1 MIIVKIMGG
10 LGNQLQQYAF
20 YRKLESLGRDVR
32 LDVSWFERPGEQE
45 AVLAK
50 RTMEL
55 NCFEGIRYRPASEQ
69 EIRGLLGRLWE
80 EPESAV
86 SRIRRKLL
94 PSHNPC
100 FVEQEMY
107 HEEVFQF
114 TDKYLAGYWACEK
127 YYADILGKLRQEI
140 RFPKAPVPDG
150 GAPSRGG
157 ASEISDRN
165 REMIRKM
172 QETESVSVHI
182 RRGDYL
188 DAANRP
194 VFGGICTNDYYRAAI
209 GFLKEKY
216 PQAAFFFFSDDIPYV
231 REHYLEEAS
240 EIIDWNNGKNSIY
253 DMMLMSSCRHNI
265 CANSTFSFWGARLNP
280 YESKVMIR
288 PSIHKNTQICIPEQM
303 KELWA
308 GWTLITP
315 QGKTL

>member
-55 NCFEGIRYRPASEQ
+55 NCFEGVRYRPASDQ

-80 EPESAV
+80 EPESVV

-107 HEEVFQF
+107 HEEVFHF

-127 YYADILGKLRQEI
+127 YYADILDGLRRELRFPVCAEAEI
-140 RFPKAPVPDG
+140 RH
-150 GAPSRGG
+150 
-157 ASEISDRN
+157 RN
-165 REMIRKM
+165 EEMIEK
-172 QETESVSVHI
+172 I
-182 RRGDYL
+182 
-188 DAANRP
+188 
-194 VFGGICTNDYYRAAI
+194 
-209 GFLKEKY
+209 KEC
-216 PQAAFFFFSDDIPYV
+216 
-231 REHYLEEAS
+231 L
-240 EIIDWNNGKNSIY
+240 
-253 DMMLMSSCRHNI
+253 
-265 CANSTFSFWGARLNP
+265 
-280 YESKVMIR
+280 
-288 PSIHKNTQICIPEQM
+288 
-303 KELWA
+303 
-308 GWTLITP
+308 
-315 QGKTL
+315 